1 MTIPLPLLDLSGC
14 DPGQPLRAFIG
25 LWPDP
30 ATRDYLQTLAQRA
43 HADHGGRAMLP
54 EHFHL
59 TLAFLDSS
67 PVSALQAL
75 AEQMAHWQAPCVS
88 FELSVQDAFIK
99 PRVVWAGPDES
110 QQGALAL
117 LGDWHEQIWARLDML
132 GWIRTE
138 RRFRPHVSLLRH
150 ARLQDG
156 MDYRRVLPRQPFVA
170 DGAGLIVS
178 VPEQGRSRYHLAAR
192 LGAV

>member
-1 MTIPLPLLDLSGC
+1 MTIPLPLLDLNGC

-30 ATRDYLQTLAQRA
+30 ATRACLQTLAQRA
-43 HADHGGRAMLP
+43 YADYGGRAMLP

-67 PVSALQAL
+67 PVPALQDL
-75 AEQMAHWQAPCVS
+75 AGQMAGWRAPRVG
-88 FELSVQDAFIK
+88 FDLSVQDAFIK
-99 PRVVWAGPDES
+99 PRVVWAGPDET
-110 QQGALAL
+110 QLAALEL
-117 LGDWHEQIWARLDML
+117 LDDWHEQIWARLEML

-178 VPEQGRSRYHLAAR
+178 VPVHGRSQYHLAACISSP
-192 LGAV
+192 